1 MSVNYTTNTLL
12 ASCIYDPPNMAAVA
26 VAVALILESQRP
38 EVCVRN
44 ELAYE
49 TTYWNIEKARHEK
62 IWKCK
67 DCPRGTYGGEPG
79 VCHPCPQFTRQL
91 TDK

>member
-1 MSVNYTTNTLL
+1 VCAVLL
-12 ASCIYDPPNMAAVA
+12 CACTQAVEGQLPA
-26 VAVALILESQRP
+26 ELNPLGVIVDLILESQRA

-79 VCHPCPQFTRQL
+79 V
-91 TDK
+91 

>member
-1 MSVNYTTNTLL
+1 MWRARWLVCAVLL
-12 ASCIYDPPNMAAVA
+12 CACTQAVEGQLPA
-26 VAVALILESQRP
+26 ELNPLGVIVDLILESQRA

-79 VCHPCPQFTRQL
+79 V
-91 TDK
+91 